1 MLDGLIYHDFCLIL
15 AWILG
20 RDDIRVVYV
29 YVYVYVCVCVCVCVF
44 VCLCVC
50 VCVFVCVC
58 VCVYCILTWSSQDIY
73 KNCRAF

>member
-29 YVYVYVCVCVCVCVF
+29 YVYVCVCVCVCVF
-44 VCLCVC
+44 VC
-50 VCVFVCVC
+50 VCVC

>member
-29 YVYVYVCVCVCVCVF
+29 YVYVYVCVCVCVCV
-44 VCLCVC
+44 CL
-50 VCVFVCVC
+50 CVC